1 MRRLIVTILLLG
13 ASCATVP
20 EPAPVVTT
28 AIAKPLPG
36 PWTVVDG
43 NVAFFKAE
51 AVLFSSDG
59 RIRITREGKLRR
71 GTWAMVDGMLEVKG
85 VEQTTR
91 FEVTPTTDGLM
102 LRPLPNARE
111 RGNAPMLRSPFVGP
125 VSCRLQGDSNGNTI
139 GLD

>member
-1 MRRLIVTILLLG
+1 MMRSILHVPVLVGLMVWT

-20 EPAPVVTT
+20 EPTPVVTT
-28 AIAKPLPG
+28 AITKQLPG

-43 NVAFFKAE
+43 GPAFFKAE
-51 AVLFSSDG
+51 AVLFSADG

-91 FEVTPTTDGLM
+91 FEITPTADGLM
-102 LRPLPNARE
+102 LRPLAERQGTWRRTDAQVTLRAARVLPTA
-111 RGNAPMLRSPFVGP
+111 G
-125 VSCRLQGDSNGNTI
+125 
-139 GLD
+139 

>member
-1 MRRLIVTILLLG
+1 MMRSIPIVLLLV

-20 EPAPVVTT
+20 EPAPLVTT
-28 AIAKPLPG
+28 AITKQLPG

-43 NVAFFKAE
+43 GTSFFKAE
-51 AVLFSSDG
+51 AVLFSADG

-91 FEVTPTTDGLM
+91 FEVTPTADGLL
-102 LRPLPNARE
+102 LRPLAERQGAWRRTEAEVTLRGARVLPTA
-111 RGNAPMLRSPFVGP
+111 G
-125 VSCRLQGDSNGNTI
+125 
-139 GLD
+139 

>member
-1 MRRLIVTILLLG
+1 MMRSIPIVLLLV

-20 EPAPVVTT
+20 EPAPLVTT
-28 AIAKPLPG
+28 AITKQLPG

-43 NVAFFKAE
+43 GTAFFKAE
-51 AVLFSSDG
+51 AVLFSADG

-91 FEVTPTTDGLM
+91 FEVTPTADGLL
-102 LRPLPNARE
+102 LRPLAERQGAWRRTEAEVTLRGARVLPTA
-111 RGNAPMLRSPFVGP
+111 G
-125 VSCRLQGDSNGNTI
+125 
-139 GLD
+139 

>member
-1 MRRLIVTILLLG
+1 MMRSILHVPVLVGLMVWT

-20 EPAPVVTT
+20 EPTPVVTT
-28 AIAKPLPG
+28 AITKQLPG

-43 NVAFFKAE
+43 GPAFFKAE
-51 AVLFSSDG
+51 AVLFSADG

-91 FEVTPTTDGLM
+91 FEITPTADGLM
-102 LRPLPNARE
+102 LRPLAERQGTWRRTDAEVTLRAARVLPTA
-111 RGNAPMLRSPFVGP
+111 G
-125 VSCRLQGDSNGNTI
+125 
-139 GLD
+139 

>member
-1 MRRLIVTILLLG
+1 MMRSILHVPVLVGLMVWT

-20 EPAPVVTT
+20 EPTPVVTT
-28 AIAKPLPG
+28 AITKQLPG

-43 NVAFFKAE
+43 GPAFFKAE
-51 AVLFSSDG
+51 AVLFSADG

-91 FEVTPTTDGLM
+91 FEVTPTADGLM
-102 LRPLPNARE
+102 LRPLAERQGAWQRTDAEVTLRGARVLPTA
-111 RGNAPMLRSPFVGP
+111 G
-125 VSCRLQGDSNGNTI
+125 
-139 GLD
+139 

>member
-1 MRRLIVTILLLG
+1 MMRSIPIVLLLV

-20 EPAPVVTT
+20 EPAPLVTT
-28 AIAKPLPG
+28 AITKQLPG

-43 NVAFFKAE
+43 GAAFFKAE
-51 AVLFSSDG
+51 AVLFSADG

-91 FEVTPTTDGLM
+91 FEVTPTADGLL
-102 LRPLPNARE
+102 LRPLAERQGVWRRTEAEVTLHGARVLPTA
-111 RGNAPMLRSPFVGP
+111 G
-125 VSCRLQGDSNGNTI
+125 
-139 GLD
+139 